1 MANTYSQIH
10 IQAAFAVQNRVSLI
24 QSSWKD
30 ELYKYITGLVQ
41 NYDHKVLQINGMPD
55 HVHLLIG
62 LRPTQAL
69 ADLMQMVKEDSSKWI
84 NTKGFVKGMFS
95 WQTGYGAFSYS
106 KIQVPRVIKYI
117 QEQEVHHSKRS
128 FLEEYEELLKI
139 HEIEYNPRYIFQP
152 IE

>member
-1 MANTYSQIH
+1 MANTFTQIH
-10 IQAAFAVQNRVSLI
+10 IQAVFAVQNRISLI
-24 QSSWKD
+24 GKDWKD

-41 NYDHKVLQINGMPD
+41 NQGHKVLQINGMPD

-84 NTKGFVKGMFS
+84 NTKGFVKGKFS
-95 WQTGYGAFSYS
+95 WQSGYGAFSYS
-106 KIQVPRVIKYI
+106 KNQVPRVINYI
-117 QEQEVHHSKRS
+117 QDQEKHHLKRS

-139 HEIEYNPRYIFQP
+139 HKIEYDQRYIFKP